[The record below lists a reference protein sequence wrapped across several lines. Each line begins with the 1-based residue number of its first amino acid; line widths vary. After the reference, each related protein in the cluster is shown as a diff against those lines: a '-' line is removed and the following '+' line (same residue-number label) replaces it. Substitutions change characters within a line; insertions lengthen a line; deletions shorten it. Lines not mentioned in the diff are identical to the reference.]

1 VVVAAAVAAAMAAM
15 VAVDRAAAAADWD
28 GVVAAARAAA
38 SWARA
43 AAARARGA
51 AEKVV
56 EVVWRAGC
64 SDRVEMVSAVAV
76 GGAAVVRDAARAAAS
91 GLVVAVARGAA
102 RVRRR
107 CHT

>member
-28 GVVAAARAAA
+28 GVVAAARA
-38 SWARA
+38 
-43 AAARARGA
+43 RGA
-51 AEKVV
+51 AVKVV